1 MIIPSI
7 DLINSKAVQLRQ
19 GKEKVLERDDV
30 LELAKYY
37 ARFGEIAVID
47 LDEAMG
53 TGKNNEDINFI
64 TVRYG
69 KLYRPNDYEKARSVL
84 RSILKSLYEVMFG
97 RRRWINKIGP
107 SITVIEKGRQKH
119 LHSHTI
125 IRFPCVDDELL
136 MGFWEYAVYRNP
148 QLMLE
153 VKLWKSKSE
162 RDSCTSNTY
171 CPEYNDVV
179 IEPIGNSLKDLN
191 RVIKYMLKE
200 YRFNDRN
207 KIDFLNLFDENLL
220 FRIIKKKD

>member
-1 MIIPSI
+1 MKRKDETKGSNKKFTNMI
-7 DLINSKAVQLRQ
+7 NKHKRQ
-19 GKEKVLERDDV
+19 EVRQKNKKEVMDWIRKHL
-30 LELAKYY
+30 KYSS
-37 ARFGEIAVID
+37 
-47 LDEAMG
+47 
-53 TGKNNEDINFI
+53 KNNEDLYFI

-148 QLMLE
+148 QLMLK